1 MPESL
6 SHLIDQ
12 IPPTNPETVPDS
24 CDEDSSDGEELQPK
38 PLGGARTVG
47 ARGYGG
53 LLSSSRTPNGVRGG
67 GAQINPAA
75 LAGEARVEA
84 TVGRGGKLVYATVRT
99 GLPAWY
105 YNVQW

>member
-1 MPESL
+1 MPKSL

-24 CDEDSSDGEELQPK
+24 CDEDSSDDEEVQPK
-38 PLGGARTVG
+38 PLGGARAVG
-47 ARGYGG
+47 GGRSYGG
-53 LLSSSRTPNGVRGG
+53 LPSSSRTPNGVRGSVTLRT
-67 GAQINPAA
+67 PVRE
-75 LAGEARVEA
+75 GESRVEA
-84 TVGRGGKLVYATVRT
+84 TVGRGGKLVYHTVKT